1 MHQFFL
7 YRIHGAYGIISVIK
21 KGRLKSSRWTSNGV
35 KDFLKKFKKGVYVGD
50 LVYGA
55 NDGVVTTFAVVAG
68 AMGAFL
74 SPGVVII
81 LGLANLFADG
91 FSMGASNYLA
101 LRSEK
106 ELRDAQ
112 EGNRAPDNEDG
123 GTSHLVQHGVL
134 TFTAFVIAGFI
145 PLIPYLFSIGTPQ
158 LNFTLSSVLA
168 AATFWSV
175 GAARTL
181 LTGGNPWKAGMEIL
195 IIGSMAST
203 VAFAIGWAVKTSF
216 GIVM

>member
-1 MHQFFL
+1 M
-7 YRIHGAYGIISVIK
+7 
-21 KGRLKSSRWTSNGV
+21 

-68 AMGAFL
+68 AMGAL
-74 SPGVVII
+74 LPQGVVII
-81 LGLANLFADG
+81 LGLANLLADG

-106 ELRDAQ
+106 ELRDTQGSGVA
-112 EGNRAPDNEDG
+112 DNGDEQ
-123 GTSHLVQHGVL
+123 TSHLVQHGFI
-134 TFTAFVIAGFI
+134 TFAAFVLAGTI
-145 PLIPYLFSIGTPQ
+145 PLIPYLFSLGTPQ
-158 LNFTLSSVLA
+158 TNFILSGILTGV
-168 AATFWSV
+168 TFWTV

-181 LTGGNPWKAGMEIL
+181 LTGGSPWKAGVEIL
-195 IIGSMAST
+195 VIGGMASS

-216 GIVM
+216 GIVI

>member
-1 MHQFFL
+1 M
-7 YRIHGAYGIISVIK
+7 
-21 KGRLKSSRWTSNGV
+21 

-68 AMGAFL
+68 AMGALL

-81 LGLANLFADG
+81 MGLANLLGDG

-112 EGNRAPDNEDG
+112 GGDGALDNGDG
-123 GTSHLVQHGVL
+123 DTSHFVQHGAI
-134 TFTAFVIAGFI
+134 TFVSFLIAGSV
-145 PLIPYLFSIGTPQ
+145 PLIPYIFSMGSPQ
-158 LNFTLSSVLA
+158 ASFIVSGVLA

-181 LTGGNPWKAGMEIL
+181 LTGGNPWKAGVEIL
-195 IIGSMAST
+195 VIGGMASA
-203 VAFAIGWAVKTSF
+203 VAFAVGWAVKTFF
-216 GIVM
+216 GIII

>member
-1 MHQFFL
+1 M
-7 YRIHGAYGIISVIK
+7 A
-21 KGRLKSSRWTSNGV
+21 
-35 KDFLKKFKKGVYVGD
+35 DFLRKFKKGVYVGD

-68 AMGAFL
+68 AMGALL

-112 EGNRAPDNEDG
+112 GGNGALDNGDG
-123 GTSHLVQHGVL
+123 NTSHLIQHGII
-134 TFTAFVIAGFI
+134 TFVAFIVAGSI
-145 PLIPYLFSIGTPQ
+145 PLIPYIFSMGSPQ
-158 LNFTLSSVLA
+158 TSFILASVFA
-168 AATFWSV
+168 AVTFWFV

-195 IIGSMAST
+195 IIGSMASL
-203 VAFAIGWAVKTSF
+203 VAFAIGWVVKTSF
-216 GIVM
+216 GIVI

>member
-1 MHQFFL
+1 M
-7 YRIHGAYGIISVIK
+7 
-21 KGRLKSSRWTSNGV
+21 T
-35 KDFLKKFKKGVYVGD
+35 DFLKKFKKGVYVGD

-68 AMGAFL
+68 AMGAVL
-74 SPGVVII
+74 SPGVIII

-112 EGNRAPDNEDG
+112 GNNGVLGNGDEN
-123 GTSHLVQHGVL
+123 TSHLVQHGVI
-134 TFTAFVIAGFI
+134 TFIAFLVAGSV
-145 PLIPYLFSIGTPQ
+145 PLIPYIFSARDPQ
-158 LNFTLSSVLA
+158 TSFILSGVLA
-168 AATFWSV
+168 GVTFWLV

-195 IIGSMAST
+195 LIGSMASV
-203 VAFAIGWAVKTSF
+203 VAFAIGWVVKTSF
-216 GIVM
+216 GIVI

>member
-1 MHQFFL
+1 M
-7 YRIHGAYGIISVIK
+7 K
-21 KGRLKSSRWTSNGV
+21 N
-35 KDFLKKFKKGVYVGD
+35 FLKKFKKGVYVGD

-68 AMGAFL
+68 AMGAL
-74 SPGVVII
+74 LPQGVVII
-81 LGLANLFADG
+81 IGLANLLADG

-106 ELRDAQ
+106 ELGDAQ
-112 EGNRAPDNEDG
+112 GTNAQIYNTDG
-123 GTSHLVQHGVL
+123 STGHLVQHGVI
-134 TFTAFVIAGFI
+134 TFSAFVIAGFI

-158 LNFTLSSVLA
+158 ARFILSGICAALA
-168 AATFWSV
+168 FWFV

-181 LTGGNPWKAGMEIL
+181 LTGGNPWKAGTEVF
-195 IIGSMAST
+195 IIGSMASV

-216 GIVM
+216 GIII